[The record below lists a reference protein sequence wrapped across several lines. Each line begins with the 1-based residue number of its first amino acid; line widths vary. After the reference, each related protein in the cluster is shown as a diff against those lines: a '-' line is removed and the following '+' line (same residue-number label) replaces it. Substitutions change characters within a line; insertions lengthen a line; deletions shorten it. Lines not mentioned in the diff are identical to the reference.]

1 MKSVL
6 THRLINNIMS
16 ERIIRDEKKPK
27 LAIYFNQGEYY
38 RIFYRPT
45 GVNTRILESSWNL
58 VANWIGY
65 YSKFCAVF
73 LQLHQRQPCEDNKQL
88 SKFLRNLTKRLSQ
101 YYNTPNIG
109 YFWVRE
115 HSGRDKQHYHL
126 MVLISGHC
134 CQNSCVVDKL
144 TREIW
149 KEIDKN
155 NSNYEVKR
163 RVYKVNRYGH
173 DKERRALLTRL
184 SYFAKNDSK
193 TVHGSRHN
201 YGRSQFLKKSSG

>member
-16 ERIIRDEKKPK
+16 ESIILDRKKSK
-27 LAIYFNQGEYY
+27 LAIYAYHSEYY

-45 GVNTRILESSWNL
+45 GVNILILKSSWDL
-58 VANWIGY
+58 VANWAGY
-65 YSKFCAVF
+65 YSKFSAIF
-73 LQLHQRQPCEDNKQL
+73 LQLHQSEPSEDNEQLKTFLRKLTKQL
-88 SKFLRNLTKRLSQ
+88 SE
-101 YYNTPNIG
+101 YYHTPNIG

-134 CQNSCVVDKL
+134 CQHSGVVDKL

-201 YGRSQFLKKSSG
+201 FGRSQFLKKPSY

>member
-1 MKSVL
+1 
-6 THRLINNIMS
+6 MS
-16 ERIIRDEKKPK
+16 ENIILNNKKSK
-27 LAIYFNQGEYY
+27 LAFYCHQDQYY
-38 RIFYRPT
+38 PIFYRPT
-45 GVNTRILESSWNL
+45 GVNIRILESSWDL

-73 LQLHQRQPCEDNKQL
+73 LQLHQSQPSEDNKQL
-88 SKFLRNLTKRLSQ
+88 SKFLRILTKRLSKH
-101 YYNTPNIG
+101 YSTPNIG

-134 CQNSCVVDKL
+134 CQHSGVVDKL
-144 TREIW
+144 TREVW

-201 YGRSQFLKKSSG
+201 FGRSQLLKKPRLKNHE